1 MINNHILFSLI
12 LFLIVIHSL
21 QSYHA
26 PLKTLSASDYRKSLF
41 DTTGGLFQTNGHGI
55 IKVRAESAP
64 PKYRLGYMP
73 MRNRAEI
80 IRLMLEES
88 GVPYELEV
96 FGFRDWATSVKAT
109 TPMGKCPV
117 LRNYDGKGNDL
128 CQEGAITRLLASEL
142 GLDGKDSAER
152 AKLDSLYC
160 LWFST
165 MRNNGLSHDGRCV
178 RANGAQKTL
187 IHTHP
192 THRPMLIQ
200 HEFHWRREFSIESLK
215 GLEGSRRKDRPKY
228 DETFRL
234 NDLDKA
240 GRSLLALDYFE
251 EALTE
256 TESDGPYLLG
266 ANPSYVDLGLFYIL
280 FELAEPSNIP
290 DFADYFD
297 LPMLGR
303 LVEALAHRPQ
313 INEYLK
319 SERRMPRY
327 AREETTGLS
336 LYTYIEGKWSLNV

>member
-165 MRNNGLSHDGRCV
+165 MRNNGLSHDGR
-178 RANGAQKTL
+178 
-187 IHTHP
+187 
-192 THRPMLIQ
+192 
-200 HEFHWRREFSIESLK
+200 EFSIESLK